1 MKTRAAPSILLVVVM
16 LVVAAVAEAQH
27 EPKKVPRIGF
37 LAGFGMSIDSFRQGL
52 EELGHIEGQNIY
64 IEYRFAEGQPD
75 RELELARELVKLKV
89 DVIVTSSTSRIRA
102 AKQATRIIPIVFGA
116 AGDPVG
122 TGLVE
127 SLARPGGNVTGLSNL
142 SEDLTGKRLEIIK
155 EAFPKVTRAAILS
168 GGTTESSLMSAEAA
182 AKTLAVQVQP
192 LTIRDAN
199 ELEGAFETVI
209 RRKAQAILFS
219 GGQLL
224 NGNRRQVLELAAKTR
239 LPTMYWR
246 SEFVVAGGL
255 MSYATDD
262 ANVWRRAAVYV
273 DKILKGAKA
282 GELPVEQPTKF
293 EFIVNLKTAKQI
305 GLTIPANVLAR
316 ADKVI
321 K

>member
-1 MKTRAAPSILLVVVM
+1 MKTRATPSILLVVVL
-16 LVVAAVAEAQH
+16 LVVAAIAEAQH
-27 EPKKVPRIGF
+27 EPKKVPRIAF
-37 LAGFGMSIDSFRQGL
+37 LGGFGVNIDSFRQGL
-52 EELGHIEGQNIY
+52 EKLGYIEGQNIH

-75 RELELARELVKLKV
+75 RELELARELATLKV
-89 DVIVTSSTSRIRA
+89 DVIVTGSASITRA

-116 AGDPVG
+116 SADPVG
-122 TGLVE
+122 NGLVE

-168 GGTTESSLMSAEAA
+168 SGTRSSLMAAEAA

-224 NGNRRQVLELAAKTR
+224 NGNRRQVLELATKTR

-255 MSYATDD
+255 MSYATDN
-262 ANVWRRAAVYV
+262 AHIWRRAAVYV

-305 GLTIPANVLAR
+305 GLTIPPNVLAR
-316 ADKVI
+316 ADRVI

>member
-1 MKTRAAPSILLVVVM
+1 MKTRATLSILLVVV
-16 LVVAAVAEAQH
+16 LLFVAAIAEAQQ

-37 LAGFGMSIDSFRQGL
+37 LAGYGMDIDIFRQGL
-52 EELGHIEGQNIY
+52 EKLGYIDGQNIH

-75 RELELARELVKLKV
+75 RELELARELATLKV
-89 DVIVTSSTSRIRA
+89 DVIVTSSTSRTRA
-102 AKQATRIIPIVFGA
+102 AKQATRIIPIVFLGV
-116 AGDPVG
+116 GDPVG
-122 TGLVE
+122 NGLVE
-127 SLARPGGNVTGLSNL
+127 SLARPGGNVTGLSSL

-168 GGTTESSLMSAEAA
+168 GGITESSLMAAEAA

-255 MSYATDD
+255 MSYATDNAD
-262 ANVWRRAAVYV
+262 FRRRAAVYV

-293 EFIVNLKTAKQI
+293 EFIVNLKTAKQL
-305 GLTIPANVLAR
+305 GLVLPPNVLAR